1 MIGLDLVVLSLAS
14 TLAIVFVGFIAK
26 VFDILRKDLSKQ

>member
-1 MIGLDLVVLSLAS
+1 VIGLDLVILACAS